1 MPQISL
7 LDKSVYELI
16 AAGEV
21 IEKPASVIK
30 EVVENSIDAGAKH
43 ITVEIKHGGIE
54 FMRVADDGC
63 GIAYEDVSKAFLR
76 HATSKISEKSDLDKI
91 FTLGFRGEALAS
103 VAAVSKVTVLTKQKE
118 DELGTCYKISASVE
132 ESIEKTGCPDGTTI
146 IIKDLFY
153 NVPARKKFLKKEV
166 TEANAI
172 SFIIRK
178 VALSHPEI
186 SFKFIRDNKMEFCS
200 SGNGDLKS
208 AIYSVYG
215 KDFSN
220 DMVPVEYEED
230 DIKIIGYT
238 VKPLY
243 SKNNRAFQNFF
254 VDNRYVSSKICSNAL
269 ENAYENLIMTG
280 KFPACVINISMP
292 PAMLDV
298 NIHPTKAQV
307 RFQDEKKVSDAVY
320 FAIKNALM
328 KANFI
333 YDFQLPSAVPSR
345 QWKDN
350 NVGKNT
356 DFTTIPLENTEKE
369 EEILNIKSENEV
381 KSVVLTRAEKADEI
395 IEKMKKNDENDEKED
410 IILDTSE
417 SGENIEKTSE
427 NCDFLMEK
435 VIQSKIIKTDTLS
448 DNESESENN
457 SEYGIN
463 DIENKNIEDISKN
476 GESLMEKVIQSKI
489 IKNDNLSDN
498 ESKQE
503 NNYIYNAESG
513 KIENVPENSESLM
526 EKVIQSKIIKDES
539 FPVENV
545 ENTENPEEKQESDTA
560 DSEKKEKNITVIG
573 EAFKNY
579 IIAQADENI
588 IIIDKHAAHERVL
601 FEKLKRGVGKLDQ
614 QYLMIPSKM
623 LFSNAEYE
631 ALQSNA
637 EKLADLGFIFEFDEF
652 PYATLKAV
660 PMFLSE
666 LDADEIV
673 TEIAHNLMS
682 NKQNPQTHYF
692 DDMLHTMACKAAI
705 KANDDN
711 LTEELQYLADEIF
724 DDNSIRHCPHGRPV
738 MFKISKYE
746 LEKQFKRIV

>member
-1 MPQISL
+1 
-7 LDKSVYELI
+7 
-16 AAGEV
+16 
-21 IEKPASVIK
+21 
-30 EVVENSIDAGAKH
+30 
-43 ITVEIKHGGIE
+43 
-54 FMRVADDGC
+54 
-63 GIAYEDVSKAFLR
+63 
-76 HATSKISEKSDLDKI
+76 
-91 FTLGFRGEALAS
+91 
-103 VAAVSKVTVLTKQKE
+103 
-118 DELGTCYKISASVE
+118 
-132 ESIEKTGCPDGTTI
+132 
-146 IIKDLFY
+146 
-153 NVPARKKFLKKEV
+153 
-166 TEANAI
+166 
-172 SFIIRK
+172 
-178 VALSHPEI
+178 
-186 SFKFIRDNKMEFCS
+186 
-200 SGNGDLKS
+200 
-208 AIYSVYG
+208 
-215 KDFSN
+215 
-220 DMVPVEYEED
+220 
-230 DIKIIGYT
+230 
-238 VKPLY
+238 
-243 SKNNRAFQNFF
+243 
-254 VDNRYVSSKICSNAL
+254 
-269 ENAYENLIMTG
+269 
-280 KFPACVINISMP
+280 
-292 PAMLDV
+292 
-298 NIHPTKAQV
+298 
-307 RFQDEKKVSDAVY
+307 
-320 FAIKNALM
+320 
-328 KANFI
+328 
-333 YDFQLPSAVPSR
+333 
-345 QWKDN
+345 
-350 NVGKNT
+350 
-356 DFTTIPLENTEKE
+356 
-369 EEILNIKSENEV
+369 
-381 KSVVLTRAEKADEI
+381 
-395 IEKMKKNDENDEKED
+395 
-410 IILDTSE
+410 
-417 SGENIEKTSE
+417 
-427 NCDFLMEK
+427 MEK

-457 SEYGIN
+457 SEYAIN

-476 GESLMEKVIQSKI
+476 SESLMEKVIQSKI

-513 KIENVPENSESLM
+513 KIENVPENSKSLM

-545 ENTENPEEKQESDTA
+545 ENTENPEEKQITDTA

-637 EKLADLGFIFEFDEF
+637 EKLADLGFIFEFEEF